1 MTSNLFWRSSHY
13 SLAAAMETNAVNNAY
28 GYTDSEGRWHDTSE
42 ITGYGLTMIWN
53 SLRANPQDG
62 MIVNLNTAMMDA
74 KDERDFSAGINAL
87 WHLENTTFIPYIL
100 RGGCQILYL
109 SWCIHL
115 IVEFVCGRRFV

>member
-1 MTSNLFWRSSHY
+1 
-13 SLAAAMETNAVNNAY
+13 METNAVNNAY

-115 IVEFVCGRRFV
+115 MVEFVCGRRFV